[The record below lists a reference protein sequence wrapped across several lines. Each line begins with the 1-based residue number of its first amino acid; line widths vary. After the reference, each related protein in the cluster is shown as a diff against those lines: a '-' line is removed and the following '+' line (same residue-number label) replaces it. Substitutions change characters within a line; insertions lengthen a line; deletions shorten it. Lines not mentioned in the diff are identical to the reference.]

1 MSDSRWCYYGQ
12 HVFSADDKDAVQ
24 DTVKM
29 QIRQSD
35 GSYQLCTLQRDIC
48 GAHMSEA
55 VNLQRP
61 QLTNGDDDAVS
72 PR

>member
-1 MSDSRWCYYGQ
+1 MSSALWCDYGQ
-12 HVFSADDKDAVQ
+12 HAFSADDKDAVQ

-35 GSYQLCTLQRDIC
+35 GSYQPRTLQRDIC
-48 GAHMSEA
+48 GAHVSEA

-61 QLTNGDDDAVS
+61 ALTNGDDDAVS
-72 PR
+72 LR